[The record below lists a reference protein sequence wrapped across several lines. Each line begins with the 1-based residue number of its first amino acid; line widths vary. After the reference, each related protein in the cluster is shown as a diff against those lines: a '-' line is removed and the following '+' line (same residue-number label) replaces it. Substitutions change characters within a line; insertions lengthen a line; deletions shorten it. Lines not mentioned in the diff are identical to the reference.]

1 MYTSRISKQTIKRL
15 AIYYRYLEKLHKEGR
30 RTVSSHEIGEELGL
44 KASQV
49 RKDLSYFGGF
59 GKRGVG
65 YEIRTLALKVSK
77 ILGLT
82 RSWNVCIVGAGNLG
96 RALLRFPGLKEKGFR
111 IVSVF
116 DKDSAKIG
124 KPVERDLVV
133 IDVKRLSE
141 IVKAEQ
147 IEIGVITTPAADA
160 QEVAELLSKSG
171 VKGII
176 NFAPARVSVP
186 ETASLEEIDISVAF
200 SSVAFG
206 IITSEE
212 DSD

>member
-141 IVKAEQ
+141 IVKVEQ

-176 NFAPARVSVP
+176 NFAPAKVSVP

>member
-141 IVKAEQ
+141 IVKVEQ

>member
-176 NFAPARVSVP
+176 NFAPAKVSVP

>member
-133 IDVKRLSE
+133 IDVKRLPE
-141 IVKAEQ
+141 IVKVEQ

-176 NFAPARVSVP
+176 NFAPAKVSVP